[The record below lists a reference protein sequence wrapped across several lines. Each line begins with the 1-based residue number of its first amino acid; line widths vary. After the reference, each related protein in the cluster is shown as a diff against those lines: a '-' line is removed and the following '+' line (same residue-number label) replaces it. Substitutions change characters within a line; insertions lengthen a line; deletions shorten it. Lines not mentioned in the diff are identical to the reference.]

1 MAAPDSGKRQW
12 AKAPPA
18 PGSLCGRQGGR
29 AGARPGQDG
38 QEVAVDRHVRRARL
52 LQLMPHPGS
61 VLSILVNWKIF
72 FLHFKNI
79 FNNW

>member
-1 MAAPDSGKRQW
+1 MAAPASSRRQC

-18 PGSLCGRQGGR
+18 PGSVCGWQGGR

-61 VLSILVNWKIF
+61 VLSILVN
-72 FLHFKNI
+72 
-79 FNNW
+79 